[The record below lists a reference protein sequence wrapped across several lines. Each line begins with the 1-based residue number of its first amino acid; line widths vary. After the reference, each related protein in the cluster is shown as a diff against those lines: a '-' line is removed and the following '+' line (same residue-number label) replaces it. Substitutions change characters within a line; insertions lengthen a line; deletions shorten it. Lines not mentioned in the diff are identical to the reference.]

1 MSDALARALTYL
13 PAEMA
18 HRAALLGLKHGFG
31 PKAQTAP
38 DPVLRT
44 AIAGIELDHP
54 VGLAAGFDKNAE
66 VPDALLRAGFAFV
79 EVGAVTPRPQAG
91 NPKPRLFRLRRDKAV
106 INRMGFNNEGLD
118 AVKARLE
125 ARQASVAPGVVGVNL
140 GANKDSEDRAGDY
153 AVLLK
158 ALSGLADFFTVNVS
172 SPNTAGLRDMQ
183 TGQALDALLSRVS
196 DARWAEPVFL
206 KLAPDLEERDVAPIL
221 EAVNRHRVSGLIVS
235 NTTLARPESLQSRHA
250 GEQGGLSGA
259 PLFDRSTALLKAFR
273 RAAGPDLPII
283 GVGGVDGAEAAYAKI
298 RAGANAVQLYTA
310 LVYQG
315 PGLALKIR
323 DGLAELLKADGFER
337 LADAVGVDAAATD
350 QA

>member
-1 MSDALARALTYL
+1 MSDILAKALTFL
-13 PAEMA
+13 PAETA
-18 HRAALLGLKHGFG
+18 HRTALMGLKAGFG
-31 PKAQTAP
+31 PKAVGEP

-66 VPDALLRAGFAFV
+66 APDALLRAGFSFV

-91 NPKPRLFRLRRDKAV
+91 NPKPRLFRLRDDRAV

-125 ARQASVAPGVVGVNL
+125 ARQSAASPGVVGVNL
-140 GANKDSEDRAGDY
+140 GANKDSEDRAQDY
-153 AVLLK
+153 AILLK
-158 ALSGLADFFTVNVS
+158 ALSGLADFFTVNIS
-172 SPNTAGLRDMQ
+172 SPNTEGLRDMQ
-183 TGQALDALLSRVS
+183 TGQALDDLLKRVN

-206 KLAPDLEERDVAPIL
+206 KLAPDLEQAAIEPIL
-221 EAVNRHRVSGLIVS
+221 KAVEQHRLSGLIVS
-235 NTTLARPESLQSRHA
+235 NTTLARPDTLRSRHK

-259 PLFDRSTALLKAFR
+259 PLLERSTAILKAFR

-283 GVGGVDGAEAAYAKI
+283 GVGGIDGPQAAYAKI

-323 DGLAELLKADGFER
+323 EGLAELLKADGFER
-337 LADAVGVDAAATD
+337 LADAVGVDV
-350 QA
+350 